1 MLEFIDG
8 EIDIL
13 LSTTIIETGMDI
25 SNVNT
30 IIIYDSD
37 MMGLGQLYQLKGRI
51 GRGNRS
57 SYAYFTYR
65 TGKIL
70 SEISEKRLKSI
81 RDFSDFGSGY
91 KIAMKDLEL
100 RGAGNLLGES
110 QSGHVEAIGY
120 DLYVKFL
127 QEAVEKASGKEVE
140 IKDKSDVYID
150 IKVDGYIPSY
160 YIEDQAQKIEIYNRI
175 ASIQNQNDYDE
186 LVADLIDVY
195 GDIPLMVDNL
205 MYISLIKSLADE
217 LLFSEIREK
226 AVM

>member
-1 MLEFIDG
+1 LVPDANIAIIHGRISPKQIEKTMLEFIDG

-37 MMGLGQLYQLKGRI
+37 MMGLGQLYQLKGRM

-57 SYAYFTYR
+57 SNAYCTYR
-65 TGKIL
+65 NGKIL
-70 SEISEKRLKSI
+70 AEISEKRLKSI

-120 DLYVKFL
+120 DLYVK
-127 QEAVEKASGKEVE
+127 
-140 IKDKSDVYID
+140 
-150 IKVDGYIPSY
+150 
-160 YIEDQAQKIEIYNRI
+160 
-175 ASIQNQNDYDE
+175 
-186 LVADLIDVY
+186 
-195 GDIPLMVDNL
+195 
-205 MYISLIKSLADE
+205 
-217 LLFSEIREK
+217 
-226 AVM
+226 